1 MTFCRNKD
9 LIKNTSIRKFLQS
22 GDLMR
27 KNSVLPSLEQIIE
40 ETINAIENSKN
51 QIFDIAENA
60 RVDAETIQM
69 KLELIKQKIV
79 KIINELERVERLEK
93 GARVHLMEVSRD
105 LKRYKEEDIRKAYL
119 SASNLQAEV
128 KILQNQE
135 KQLRAERTEL
145 ERQYKR
151 QMDTVEKAEKLVS
164 HVGVALDYLM
174 KNIEGINNKL
184 EEIEARGNLGSRI
197 IKAQEEERRRVAR
210 EIHDGPAQLMAN
222 IVLRAE
228 FCERLLD
235 KDIVLAKREIGQLK
249 ELVRNSLKDVRK
261 IIYDLRPMALDDLGL
276 VPALN
281 RYIEE
286 FKERFDMIVN
296 FQPSETK
303 LRLPNTIEVT
313 IFRVIQEA
321 LQNVHKHSGA
331 EEVVIKLQ
339 ITETEVSLSIM
350 DNGQGFNVNEVFAD
364 NDRDGY
370 GLLGMKERVDLLH
383 GQFNIDSEL
392 GKGTEIKI
400 IIPVQCVDEE

>member
-79 KIINELERVERLEK
+79 KIINELERVEGLEK

>member
-1 MTFCRNKD
+1 
-9 LIKNTSIRKFLQS
+9 
-22 GDLMR
+22 
-27 KNSVLPSLEQIIE
+27 
-40 ETINAIENSKN
+40 
-51 QIFDIAENA
+51 
-60 RVDAETIQM
+60 
-69 KLELIKQKIV
+69 
-79 KIINELERVERLEK
+79 
-93 GARVHLMEVSRD
+93 
-105 LKRYKEEDIRKAYL
+105 
-119 SASNLQAEV
+119 V